1 MVNLEVK
8 EMGKEKTSS
17 ILIKKKKKVEKKE
30 HLLTLI
36 RFPPLPPACKYK
48 QMGCLR

>member
-17 ILIKKKKKVEKKE
+17 ILIKKKKSWKKGAPANFDQISS
-30 HLLTLI
+30 T
-36 RFPPLPPACKYK
+36 PPSL
-48 QMGCLR
+48 QI